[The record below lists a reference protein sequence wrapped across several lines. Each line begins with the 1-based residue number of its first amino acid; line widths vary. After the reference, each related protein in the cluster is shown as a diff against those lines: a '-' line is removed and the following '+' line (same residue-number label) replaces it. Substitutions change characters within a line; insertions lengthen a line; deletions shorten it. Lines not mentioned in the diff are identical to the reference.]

1 MNLRALATSTRPLS
15 EVFVDRARNGAGFS
29 RLVRSIPA
37 SDEDDDHELASDR
50 ESGPLHNTK
59 PSSTCAPDVA
69 AVAVLLGR
77 AFEASREALA
87 RMLDPDA
94 VIIIQVPHPDL
105 AKPVRRFLRLLLA
118 SDMTLIDGD
127 DLDDRKHVTRTGESL
142 VVFTEP
148 TKPKSSANEDE
159 EAVAIAMR
167 LRCPIIGIATA
178 LGRLPKALI
187 RLAEHRVV
195 VPPIDATVVA
205 DVVEAVTATRPTN
218 IDASMAARVT
228 IKDLAIAVR
237 DDVGAERS
245 LERLQRLAEP
255 QVTYDVPPLS
265 ELSGLGAAKIYCM
278 EVADSM
284 RAYLA
289 GKIPWSEAPHGLL
302 VSGPPGTGKTSLMRS
317 LARELPGVHF
327 IATSY
332 AQWQS
337 HKTGHLGDVT
347 SAIRATFSEAI
358 QHRPSIIYIDECDVL
373 PTRGQSGKDDSWWT
387 AIVTT
392 LLESIQGFEQVEGV
406 FVCASCNDPTRLD
419 PALTRAGRLDHHI
432 RVELPDV
439 AGLIG
444 IFRTHLRSDCAGADL
459 RVAALAARGH
469 TGADVEKWVRMARQ
483 AARKAGRDVT
493 VEDVVGAVRGG
504 EADLPDDLRLCIA
517 YHEAG
522 HAIAHLTLGTA
533 MPKSLSIGGDGGRAE
548 SMAGRL
554 QLPTRNYLEKLLM
567 TMLAGRAAEQ
577 LKFGEATTGA
587 GGTSTESDLVRATN
601 LALRIESAYGYG
613 HTGLVTLAEG
623 QLNDGYLL
631 MTEPLRS
638 ATNDTLKRAYAKS
651 LAILEQNSQA
661 LDALA
666 EALFTF
672 GYLDQSEIA
681 AVIAAHPLVP
691 AAPAATRAATFPSPD

>member
-1 MNLRALATSTRPLS
+1 MNLRAFATSTRPLS
-15 EVFVDRARNGAGFS
+15 EVFADRARNGAGFS

-69 AVAVLLGR
+69 AVAVPLGR
-77 AFEASREALA
+77 AFEASRSAGQDVGPRCRHHHPGAPPRSGEAGAALPPPA
-87 RMLDPDA
+87 AGERHDPDRRRRSRRPQA
-94 VIIIQVPHPDL
+94 RDADGRVPGRIHGAHQAEVLSQRGRRGRRDCHASPLPDHRYRDGPG
-105 AKPVRRFLRLLLA
+105 PVA
-118 SDMTLIDGD
+118 
-127 DLDDRKHVTRTGESL
+127 
-142 VVFTEP
+142 
-148 TKPKSSANEDE
+148 
-159 EAVAIAMR
+159 
-167 LRCPIIGIATA
+167 
-178 LGRLPKALI
+178 KALI

-218 IDASMAARVT
+218 VDASMAARVT

-278 EVADSM
+278 EVAELHAGLSRGKDS
-284 RAYLA
+284 
-289 GKIPWSEAPHGLL
+289 WSEAPHGLL

-337 HKTGHLGDVT
+337 HKSGHLGDVT

-373 PTRGQSGKDDSWWT
+373 PTRGQSGKDNSWWT

-459 RVAALAARGH
+459 RVAARTYRGRRGKVGPH
-469 TGADVEKWVRMARQ
+469 GPPGGAQGWQ
-483 AARKAGRDVT
+483 GRD
-493 VEDVVGAVRGG
+493 RGG
-504 EADLPDDLRLCIA
+504 CCRRGPRRRSRPARRSPSLHRLPRSRPCDRA
-517 YHEAG
+517 PHARHG
-522 HAIAHLTLGTA
+522 HAEI
-533 MPKSLSIGGDGGRAE
+533 
-548 SMAGRL
+548 
-554 QLPTRNYLEKLLM
+554 
-567 TMLAGRAAEQ
+567 
-577 LKFGEATTGA
+577 
-587 GGTSTESDLVRATN
+587 
-601 LALRIESAYGYG
+601 
-613 HTGLVTLAEG
+613 
-623 QLNDGYLL
+623 
-631 MTEPLRS
+631 
-638 ATNDTLKRAYAKS
+638 
-651 LAILEQNSQA
+651 A
-661 LDALA
+661 LDRRRRRSCA
-666 EALFTF
+666 EHGRDGCSFP
-672 GYLDQSEIA
+672 
-681 AVIAAHPLVP
+681 H
-691 AAPAATRAATFPSPD
+691 ATISRSFS